1 MHVKNRCGRKD
12 PVLYP
17 GGTPGGPPVYH
28 PPVEYPGGTLGGPPV
43 YHPSGD
49 GLVNHPGG

>member
-28 PPVEYPGGTLGGPPV
+28 P
-43 YHPSGD
+43 SGD